1 MKSAKK
7 LFVLISLLILFSTI
21 IFTGMVQPAFAYQSD
36 VSEVLSQIKQLE
48 RFGRNMNRNNAG
60 ECVRD
65 MRRNQA
71 IVEELEEQTQ
81 QWSMADKM
89 YVASILPTLKGCVSC
104 SQSAVGTSC
113 RMTRQFIE
121 EAEEYLEN

>member
-1 MKSAKK
+1 M
-7 LFVLISLLILFSTI
+7 LISLLILFSTI